1 MTPTKNLDFILMSL
15 SNMQT
20 SEAPSWAATSDE
32 PASGSVGSSGMA
44 VLKGMDNSS
53 DAGSERGSD
62 YIGDV
67 EHQSSPQ
74 APESEEWTGPGGD
87 AWGSEAPSTKRTKL
101 HKLYR
106 FFKFII
112 ITNSLV
118 RIFCAS
124 YGIMCLSGIHNS
136 HLFLQQLLLIAQIV
150 SVVYLPFDGM
160 ELLLKFFVGSFSVLI
175 MLIELESGGPLV
187 TGSPI
192 LTNWITR
199 GYLYAFAGLV
209 SMEENNVRPTSATLT
224 TLPLDYSA
232 ALFIETA
239 STMMFV
245 VGCIYAAFG
254 LVCGQRLYNKIR
266 SDYKKR
272 LSDKKKVFENG
283 SDTKGLM
290 S

>member
-1 MTPTKNLDFILMSL
+1 
-15 SNMQT
+15 
-20 SEAPSWAATSDE
+20 
-32 PASGSVGSSGMA
+32 
-44 VLKGMDNSS
+44 
-53 DAGSERGSD
+53 
-62 YIGDV
+62 
-67 EHQSSPQ
+67 
-74 APESEEWTGPGGD
+74 
-87 AWGSEAPSTKRTKL
+87 
-101 HKLYR
+101 
-106 FFKFII
+106 
-112 ITNSLV
+112 
-118 RIFCAS
+118 
-124 YGIMCLSGIHNS
+124 
-136 HLFLQQLLLIAQIV
+136 
-150 SVVYLPFDGM
+150 M
-160 ELLLKFFVGSFSVLI
+160 ELLLKFFVGSFAILI
-175 MLIELESGGPLV
+175 MLIELEGGAMV

-199 GYLYAFAGLV
+199 GYLYAFVGLV

-245 VGCIYAAFG
+245 VGCIYAALG

-272 LSDKKKVFENG
+272 LSDNKKLFENG